1 MDYKKTNAPQTTTVL
16 DLVEMAKKTGNIY
29 ETVAIISKRANQIS
43 TEMKNDLEKKLQ
55 EFATMTD
62 NLEEI
67 SENREQI
74 EISRYY
80 EKLPKATLIAT
91 QEYLEDK
98 LAYRNIAKERD
109 EM

>member
-1 MDYKKTNAPQTTTVL
+1 MDYKKSNAPQTTTVH
-16 DLVEMAKKTGNIY
+16 DLVEMAEPTGNIY
-29 ETVAIISKRANQIS
+29 ETVAIIGKRANQIS
-43 TEMKNDLEKKLQ
+43 AEMKNDLEKKLQ

-80 EKLPKATLIAT
+80 EKLPKPTLIAT
-91 QEYLEDK
+91 QEYTDNK
-98 LAYRNIAKERD
+98 LAYRNLNKERD
-109 EM
+109 EL

>member
-43 TEMKNDLEKKLQ
+43 SEMKSDLEKKLQ